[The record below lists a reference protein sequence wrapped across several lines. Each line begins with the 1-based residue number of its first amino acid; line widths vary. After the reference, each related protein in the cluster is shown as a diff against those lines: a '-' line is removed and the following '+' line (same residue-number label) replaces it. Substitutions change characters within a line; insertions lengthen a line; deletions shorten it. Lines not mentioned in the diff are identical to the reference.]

1 MLDVGKSSIF
11 SHPNQKGWSDVLVK
25 RASHHLHVFC
35 VTATPLNNCRL
46 FSLALLAIWYALIH
60 DHRDDKHENIS
71 LSAFFIPS
79 LSALLHPSSSSFVS
93 PSFNPHIVCA
103 NGWRKGGTLISCPA
117 QSPNEKSCPRGAL
130 WGATLDL
137 SLLSGFPSSRREIL
151 ESRLTVTSAAVALA
165 SCPHVLSWTSVSL
178 LAHRALSV
186 ATASTEHGSLHRE
199 SPWSQ

>member
-1 MLDVGKSSIF
+1 MLDVGKSSVF
-11 SHPNQKGWSDVLVK
+11 SRSNQKGWSDVLVK

-35 VTATPLNNCRL
+35 ITATPLNFCCL

-60 DHRDDKHENIS
+60 DHRDDKYENIS
-71 LSAFFIPS
+71 SSALFIPS

-103 NGWRKGGTLISCPA
+103 NGWRKGELL
-117 QSPNEKSCPRGAL
+117 SPVLLSL
-130 WGATLDL
+130 WMKRAVLGVLYVLRGATLDL

-151 ESRLTVTSAAVALA
+151 ESRLTVTSAAVAL
-165 SCPHVLSWTSVSL
+165 SWTGVSL
-178 LAHRALSV
+178 LTHRALSV